1 MLNNFSNE
9 YSKFIH
15 KHMNTLEKEMKTEQ
29 DICDILNEIS
39 KSYKLIYNTIEF
51 GLGKDTIEQNLYQT
65 LLLMARSLSTI
76 LQQFDIPNDTT
87 SHDKILTLQLSF
99 SMSTCEGLL
108 KTLITLVSRLS
119 SIISSEVKCL
129 IKDPSFKGTCLDL
142 DLYKTFVTNL
152 IHICYSHVAVTNC
165 KFLASM
171 TLALFIDAIGSPSLA
186 CYQFLFTLFPSI
198 FNNISH
204 VSEVQQSLNISHL
217 IDFNC
222 QDLIEKCEW
231 NSLDFS
237 LLAVSRG
244 ILTCVRK
251 ETLLTTFS
259 THENPS
265 MTLLKDVCLAQIQK
279 FCENAIDP
287 PIRIV
292 SFETLS
298 KWLFI
303 VKELLL
309 LDNNEDNSHLSNGF
323 NDGSNQKKRK
333 KNKSNNNENGV
344 TQTSFTEEDIKI
356 IHRQLQDI
364 LTKEFCYNII
374 DYVFDNWSDPLD
386 VIHYKSEEIFK
397 GILGILSLIKKL
409 NPNNDF
415 SEEVVVSIMDRL
427 LKLSYNNKS
436 RYGLLAL
443 LVSSVGTELCLKMQP
458 DILSKSINMLR
469 INTLARRCVDFIIA
483 IFSTQLKEA
492 QAKSESVNIFQ
503 KYYIDSVYEA
513 LISDNEN
520 LRYNTTIYLYKELLK
535 HDKTVFDQLIEKL
548 KASAITTISG
558 KEVIVNEEYR
568 LHAILSLTKI
578 TCQMLNITDNVI
590 SDEVDTSSLLLTNTV
605 ITTDARNNKINKIR
619 NIESTIQNAKISCSL
634 LKECFNSSSLN
645 LRIDALGILCDNSKE
660 FKLPSPCEAELFFSF
675 LSLNGHCD
683 IPEFRHK
690 FETNIKKFLSRIRN
704 GIYSEWRDYHNIKKR
719 KTIDDSLT
727 QQLKSIQQKIDYYRH
742 WLEKFVNYVA
752 LSLYPDTSYQRGIL
766 SLKIFSILIGVF
778 GITEIP
784 LPTGF
789 CKPSRGMT
797 DLFPF
802 QLPILTERNV
812 KILLSTLN
820 LPYDSPRQ
828 LIFQI
833 LMSSDPT
840 KPWEGIEDQDT
851 VEEMLKD
858 VVEKLNLPSAK
869 DMEGAVTLG
878 RLLSNKYVNQLG
890 WDIKISSSHGDDM
903 NIDVQGE
910 SVIGKV

>member
-1 MLNNFSNE
+1 
-9 YSKFIH
+9 
-15 KHMNTLEKEMKTEQ
+15 MNTLEKEANTEQ
-29 DICDILNEIS
+29 DVCDKLNEIS
-39 KSYKLIYNTIEF
+39 KSYKLIYNTLEF
-51 GLGKDTIEQNLYQT
+51 GLGKDTVEQNLYKT
-65 LLLMARSLSTI
+65 LQLIAASLSTI
-76 LQQFDIPNDTT
+76 LEQFDVPNDT
-87 SHDKILTLQLSF
+87 SSNDKILTLQLSF

-119 SIISSEVKCL
+119 STISSEVKK
-129 IKDPSFKGTCLDL
+129 IMEDNSYKGPGLDL
-142 DLYKTFVTNL
+142 ELYKSFVTNL
-152 IHICYSHVAVTNC
+152 IKICYSHVAVTNC

-171 TLALFIDAIGSPSLA
+171 TLALFIDAIGSATMA
-186 CYQFLFTLFPSI
+186 CYQFLYTLFPSI
-198 FNNISH
+198 YNKINNL
-204 VSEVQQSLNISHL
+204 SEVFTSLNISHF
-217 IDFNC
+217 IDFGC
-222 QDLIEKCEW
+222 SEFIEKCDWE
-231 NSLDFS
+231 SLDFS
-237 LLAVSRG
+237 LLAVARG

-251 ETLLTTFS
+251 ETLLTTFA
-259 THENPS
+259 TTENSS
-265 MTLLKDVCLAQIQK
+265 MTLLKDVCLVQIQK

-309 LDNNEDNSHLSNGF
+309 LNKNSDPSEQSEFTGSV
-323 NDGSNQKKRK
+323 DGSSQKKRK
-333 KNKSNNNENGV
+333 KSKQKKDETSMDGS
-344 TQTSFTEEDIKI
+344 SFTEEEIQN
-356 IHRQLQDI
+356 IHQQLQGI
-364 LTKEFCYNII
+364 LTKEFCHHII
-374 DYVFDNWSDPLD
+374 EYVFDNWNDPLD

-409 NPNNDF
+409 NPENDF
-415 SEEVVVSIMDRL
+415 SEEVVTNIMDRL

-458 DILSKSINMLR
+458 DILSKSIGMLK

-483 IFSTQLKEA
+483 VFSTQLKEA
-492 QAKSESVNIFQ
+492 KAANSSENIFQ

-513 LISDNEN
+513 LVSDSDN
-520 LRYNTTIYLYKELLK
+520 LRYNTTVYLYKELLK
-535 HDKTVFDQLIEKL
+535 HDQSVFDQLIEKL
-548 KASAITTISG
+548 KSTTG
-558 KEVIVNEEYR
+558 KEANVNEEYR

-590 SDEVDTSSLLLTNTV
+590 SDDATGDETITPPATTNAKSTKTKTSTV
-605 ITTDARNNKINKIR
+605 
-619 NIESTIQNAKISCSL
+619 QNAKISCSL
-634 LKECFNSSSLN
+634 LRECFNSSSLN

-660 FKLPSPCEAELFFSF
+660 FKLPTPCEADLFFSF
-675 LSLNGHCD
+675 LALNGHCD

-690 FETNIKKFLSRIRN
+690 FESNIKKFLLRIRN

-719 KTIDDSLT
+719 KTIEEA
-727 QQLKSIQQKIDYYRH
+727 QAKQLETIQQKVDYYKN
-742 WLEKFVNYVA
+742 WLEKFVNYVT

-766 SLKIFSILIGVF
+766 SLKIISILISVF

-784 LPTGF
+784 LPAGF
-789 CKPSRGMT
+789 CKPSRGMN

-840 KPWEGIEDQDT
+840 KPWEGIEDIET

-869 DMEGAVTLG
+869 DMEGAVILG

-890 WDIKISSSHGDDM
+890 WDVKITDGSDQM
-903 NIDVQGE
+903 NIDIPGK
-910 SVIGKV
+910 SVLGNYRLVIY